1 MKKITL
7 LLSLLLISFM
17 GFQANAELWL
27 IGQLSPNGWVTNK
40 GVQFT
45 DEGEGNY
52 SLDLEVNVT
61 GQQYF
66 SLTTQLSTAA
76 DDWDGIRSSRFG
88 GRFEVALDTEVTL
101 VSATDDSPY
110 INFGQTGTY
119 TFNFNINTKV
129 LKVSLKE
136 EIVVPPFTG
145 TIYVTKNSVGNI
157 YAWDADGNYGDWPGT
172 PVSSLET
179 ATLDGVDYYTF
190 TYSHAST
197 GPGLIFNEGMD
208 LPQTDDMVPQ
218 DGAIYEYLGGTTA
231 SIVDPVK
238 PVVPT
243 DLFLVGS
250 FNEWDTATA
259 EQMTLAEDGKYT
271 IEKAFENGAEL
282 KFITLQADW
291 EAEGQTAY
299 GAVSEGNFVF
309 DAQYL
314 GQELDITSPGE
325 NFQLPAGNYTITVD
339 LTAGKVVFSGE
350 ITEQP
355 VVESTLFLV
364 GSFNEWDTATAE
376 QMTLADD
383 GKFTIEK
390 AFENGAELK
399 FITMQADWEAEG
411 QTVYGAVSEG
421 NFVFDAQYL
430 GQELDITSPGENF
443 QLPAGN
449 YTITVDLTAGK
460 VVFSGE
466 ITEPVVET
474 GLFLVGTF
482 NGWDPITAEQM
493 TLAED
498 GKYTIEKTFDTSMEL
513 KFVGLQADWDAQGQ
527 VVYGAV
533 SEGNFIFDEQ
543 YLGQELDITS
553 PGENFQLP
561 AGNYTIT
568 VDLTAGKVVF
578 SGEIIK
584 PVVETGMFMVGKFNN
599 WDAANPLALEQQEDG
614 TFVANITFD
623 TDLWNDFKFVT
634 DNSGWE
640 TTTVLG
646 ADNEGSDYYTVEPEL
661 FDWPL
666 NLVSPGANFRVP
678 AGIYTITVAPA
689 LREEEEGYT
698 VTISGQTITP
708 ETHIYVLGEIDGKTS
723 ADWTPYEG
731 LEMATDDYLHFSAD
745 ITTTNDKNYFNFTK
759 KLATDYDVEDGG
771 WSQIAGYRFG
781 AVADGTE
788 FVVMPDQM
796 GMPLSLGED
805 CDEPISFMLPAGQ
818 WNLQIDLESRTL
830 TITGD
835 YVMPETH
842 VYILG
847 EIDGKTNADWTPYE
861 GLEMTTEDY
870 IHFEANIATTNEIN
884 YFNFTK
890 VLATDYDVEDGGWGQ
905 LAGNRFGAVTEG
917 GFADPFVV
925 TAEQMGLPLS
935 LSQDCDE
942 PTSFALPAGDW
953 HLSLDLMA
961 RTLTITGDFPVPET
975 HVYILGE
982 VNDNGGWFPNVGT
995 EMATDDYIT
1004 FTANITTAGENWNEE
1019 LMQGYSYFSFSKALA
1034 VNDADN
1040 GGWEEIGL
1048 MRFGAVVDD
1057 EMATSMLVTDDM
1069 LGYTLPVTN
1078 DGEGT
1083 AAFMLPAGEWKLTLN
1098 LADRTLIIDKA
1109 GLLGDVNGDGEV
1121 SIADITMLVDLV
1133 SNLNSNER
1141 SDVNGDG
1148 ETSIADVTMLVDLV
1162 MGNSGL

>member
-1 MKKITL
+1 M
-7 LLSLLLISFM
+7 
-17 GFQANAELWL
+17 
-27 IGQLSPNGWVTNK
+27 
-40 GVQFT
+40 
-45 DEGEGNY
+45 
-52 SLDLEVNVT
+52 
-61 GQQYF
+61 
-66 SLTTQLSTAA
+66 
-76 DDWDGIRSSRFG
+76 
-88 GRFEVALDTEVTL
+88 
-101 VSATDDSPY
+101 
-110 INFGQTGTY
+110 
-119 TFNFNINTKV
+119 
-129 LKVSLKE
+129 
-136 EIVVPPFTG
+136 
-145 TIYVTKNSVGNI
+145 
-157 YAWDADGNYGDWPGT
+157 
-172 PVSSLET
+172 
-179 ATLDGVDYYTF
+179 
-190 TYSHAST
+190 
-197 GPGLIFNEGMD
+197 
-208 LPQTDDMVPQ
+208 
-218 DGAIYEYLGGTTA
+218 
-231 SIVDPVK
+231 
-238 PVVPT
+238 
-243 DLFLVGS
+243 
-250 FNEWDTATA
+250 
-259 EQMTLAEDGKYT
+259 
-271 IEKAFENGAEL
+271 
-282 KFITLQADW
+282 
-291 EAEGQTAY
+291 
-299 GAVSEGNFVF
+299 
-309 DAQYL
+309 
-314 GQELDITSPGE
+314 
-325 NFQLPAGNYTITVD
+325 
-339 LTAGKVVFSGE
+339 
-350 ITEQP
+350 
-355 VVESTLFLV
+355 
-364 GSFNEWDTATAE
+364 
-376 QMTLADD
+376 
-383 GKFTIEK
+383 
-390 AFENGAELK
+390 
-399 FITMQADWEAEG
+399 
-411 QTVYGAVSEG
+411 
-421 NFVFDAQYL
+421 
-430 GQELDITSPGENF
+430 
-443 QLPAGN
+443 
-449 YTITVDLTAGK
+449 
-460 VVFSGE
+460 
-466 ITEPVVET
+466 
-474 GLFLVGTF
+474 
-482 NGWDPITAEQM
+482 
-493 TLAED
+493 
-498 GKYTIEKTFDTSMEL
+498 
-513 KFVGLQADWDAQGQ
+513 
-527 VVYGAV
+527 
-533 SEGNFIFDEQ
+533 
-543 YLGQELDITS
+543 
-553 PGENFQLP
+553 
-561 AGNYTIT
+561 
-568 VDLTAGKVVF
+568 F

-731 LEMATDDYLHFSAD
+731 LEMTTDDYLHFSAD

-847 EIDGKTNADWTPYE
+847 EIDGKTSADWTPYE

-1019 LMQGYSYFSFSKALA
+1019 LMQGYSYFSFSKAFEFIMQCLEIPCTVVYGRLTQQEGVLSTTLGHEWNCVCIDGNWYHVDVTSALA
-1034 VNDADN
+1034 V
-1040 GGWEEIGL
+1040 
-1048 MRFGAVVDD
+1048 
-1057 EMATSMLVTDDM
+1057 
-1069 LGYTLPVTN
+1069 
-1078 DGEGT
+1078 DGEDRLSRYRFLCVTTDEILKTHQIENPVPVPPCTDGSLEFFSMNGLKVDSYSR
-1083 AAFMLPAGEWKLTLN
+1083 AAVEDAMLHAMSMGYGPVARFSN
-1098 LADRTLIIDKA
+1098 YMAFSQAIDDLFTHQGIFQAIKDA
-1109 GLLGDVNGDGEV
+1109 TGL
-1121 SIADITMLVDLV
+1121 
-1133 SNLNSNER
+1133 
-1141 SDVNGDG
+1141 
-1148 ETSIADVTMLVDLV
+1148 DVTSVDYRIDEQRMLIKIVV
-1162 MGNSGL
+1162 

>member
-27 IGQLSPNGWVTNK
+27 IGQLSPDGWVTNK

-52 SLDLEVNVT
+52 SLDLAVNAT

-88 GRFEVALDTEVTL
+88 GRFEVALDTEVIL
-101 VSATDDSPY
+101 DSATDDSPY

-157 YAWDADGNYGDWPGT
+157 YAWDADGNYGEWPGT

-190 TYSHAST
+190 TYAHAST

-250 FNEWDTATA
+250 FNEWDPITA
-259 EQMTLAEDGKYT
+259 EQMTLAEDGKY
-271 IEKAFENGAEL
+271 
-282 KFITLQADW
+282 
-291 EAEGQTAY
+291 
-299 GAVSEGNFVF
+299 
-309 DAQYL
+309 
-314 GQELDITSPGE
+314 
-325 NFQLPAGNYTITVD
+325 
-339 LTAGKVVFSGE
+339 
-350 ITEQP
+350 
-355 VVESTLFLV
+355 
-364 GSFNEWDTATAE
+364 
-376 QMTLADD
+376 
-383 GKFTIEK
+383 TIEK

-430 GQELDITSPGENF
+430 GQELDITSPG
-443 QLPAGN
+443 Q
-449 YTITVDLTAGK
+449 
-460 VVFSGE
+460 
-466 ITEPVVET
+466 
-474 GLFLVGTF
+474 
-482 NGWDPITAEQM
+482 
-493 TLAED
+493 
-498 GKYTIEKTFDTSMEL
+498 
-513 KFVGLQADWDAQGQ
+513 
-527 VVYGAV
+527 
-533 SEGNFIFDEQ
+533 
-543 YLGQELDITS
+543 
-553 PGENFQLP
+553 NFQLP

-731 LEMATDDYLHFSAD
+731 LEMTTDDYLHFSAD

-847 EIDGKTNADWTPYE
+847 EIDGKTSADWTPYE

>member
-27 IGQLSPNGWVTNK
+27 IGQLSPDGWVTNK

-52 SLDLEVNVT
+52 SLDLAVNAT

-88 GRFEVALDTEVTL
+88 GRFEVALDTEVIL
-101 VSATDDSPY
+101 DSATDDSPY

-157 YAWDADGNYGDWPGT
+157 YAWDADGNYGEWPGT

-190 TYSHAST
+190 TYAHAST

-250 FNEWDTATA
+250 FNEWDPITA
-259 EQMTLAEDGKYT
+259 EQMTLAEDGKY
-271 IEKAFENGAEL
+271 
-282 KFITLQADW
+282 
-291 EAEGQTAY
+291 
-299 GAVSEGNFVF
+299 
-309 DAQYL
+309 
-314 GQELDITSPGE
+314 
-325 NFQLPAGNYTITVD
+325 
-339 LTAGKVVFSGE
+339 
-350 ITEQP
+350 
-355 VVESTLFLV
+355 
-364 GSFNEWDTATAE
+364 
-376 QMTLADD
+376 
-383 GKFTIEK
+383 TIEK

-430 GQELDITSPGENF
+430 GQELDITSPG
-443 QLPAGN
+443 Q
-449 YTITVDLTAGK
+449 
-460 VVFSGE
+460 
-466 ITEPVVET
+466 
-474 GLFLVGTF
+474 
-482 NGWDPITAEQM
+482 
-493 TLAED
+493 
-498 GKYTIEKTFDTSMEL
+498 
-513 KFVGLQADWDAQGQ
+513 
-527 VVYGAV
+527 
-533 SEGNFIFDEQ
+533 
-543 YLGQELDITS
+543 
-553 PGENFQLP
+553 NFQLP

-731 LEMATDDYLHFSAD
+731 LEMTTDDYLHFSAD

-847 EIDGKTNADWTPYE
+847 EIDGKTSADWTPYE

-1034 VNDADN
+1034 VN
-1040 GGWEEIGL
+1040 GWEEIGL

>member
-27 IGQLSPNGWVTNK
+27 IGQLSPDGWVTNK

-52 SLDLEVNVT
+52 SLDLAVNAT

-88 GRFEVALDTEVTL
+88 GRFEVALDTEVIL
-101 VSATDDSPY
+101 DSATDDSPY

-157 YAWDADGNYGDWPGT
+157 YAWDADGNYGEWPGT

-190 TYSHAST
+190 TYAHAST

-250 FNEWDTATA
+250 FNEWDPITA

-282 KFITLQADW
+282 KFITMQADW
-291 EAEGQTAY
+291 EAEGQTVY

-314 GQELDITSPGE
+314 GQELDITSPGQ

-350 ITEQP
+350 IIDQP

-411 QTVYGAVSEG
+411 QTAYGAVSEG

-430 GQELDITSPGENF
+430 GQELDITSPGQNF
-443 QLPAGN
+443 QLPAG
-449 YTITVDLTAGK
+449 
-460 VVFSGE
+460 S
-466 ITEPVVET
+466 
-474 GLFLVGTF
+474 
-482 NGWDPITAEQM
+482 
-493 TLAED
+493 
-498 GKYTIEKTFDTSMEL
+498 
-513 KFVGLQADWDAQGQ
+513 
-527 VVYGAV
+527 
-533 SEGNFIFDEQ
+533 
-543 YLGQELDITS
+543 
-553 PGENFQLP
+553 
-561 AGNYTIT
+561 YTIT

-623 TDLWNDFKFVT
+623 TDLWNNFKFVT

-731 LEMATDDYLHFSAD
+731 LEMTTDDYLHFSAD

-847 EIDGKTNADWTPYE
+847 EIDGKTSADWTPYE

-1109 GLLGDVNGDGEV
+1109 GLLGDVNGDGE
-1121 SIADITMLVDLV
+1121 
-1133 SNLNSNER
+1133 
-1141 SDVNGDG
+1141 
-1148 ETSIADVTMLVDLV
+1148 TSIADVTMLVDLV

>member
-27 IGQLSPNGWVTNK
+27 IGQLSPDGWVTNK

-52 SLDLEVNVT
+52 SLDLAVNAT

-88 GRFEVALDTEVTL
+88 GRFEVALDTEVIL
-101 VSATDDSPY
+101 DSATDDSPY

-157 YAWDADGNYGDWPGT
+157 YAWDADGNYGEWPGT

-190 TYSHAST
+190 TYAHAST

-250 FNEWDTATA
+250 FNEWDPITA

-282 KFITLQADW
+282 KFITMQADW
-291 EAEGQTAY
+291 EAEGQTVY

-314 GQELDITSPGE
+314 GQELDITSPGQ

-350 ITEQP
+350 IIDQP

-411 QTVYGAVSEG
+411 QTAYGAVSEG

-430 GQELDITSPGENF
+430 GQELDITSPGQNF
-443 QLPAGN
+443 QLPAG
-449 YTITVDLTAGK
+449 
-460 VVFSGE
+460 S
-466 ITEPVVET
+466 
-474 GLFLVGTF
+474 
-482 NGWDPITAEQM
+482 
-493 TLAED
+493 
-498 GKYTIEKTFDTSMEL
+498 
-513 KFVGLQADWDAQGQ
+513 
-527 VVYGAV
+527 
-533 SEGNFIFDEQ
+533 
-543 YLGQELDITS
+543 
-553 PGENFQLP
+553 
-561 AGNYTIT
+561 YTIT

-723 ADWTPYEG
+723 
-731 LEMATDDYLHFSAD
+731 
-745 ITTTNDKNYFNFTK
+745 
-759 KLATDYDVEDGG
+759 
-771 WSQIAGYRFG
+771 
-781 AVADGTE
+781 
-788 FVVMPDQM
+788 
-796 GMPLSLGED
+796 
-805 CDEPISFMLPAGQ
+805 
-818 WNLQIDLESRTL
+818 
-830 TITGD
+830 
-835 YVMPETH
+835 
-842 VYILG
+842 
-847 EIDGKTNADWTPYE
+847 ADWTPYE

>member
-27 IGQLSPNGWVTNK
+27 IGQLSPDGWVTNK

-52 SLDLEVNVT
+52 SLDLAVNAT

-88 GRFEVALDTEVTL
+88 GRFEVALDTEVIL
-101 VSATDDSPY
+101 DSATDDSPY

-157 YAWDADGNYGDWPGT
+157 YAWDADGNYGEWPGT

-190 TYSHAST
+190 TYAHAST

-250 FNEWDTATA
+250 FNEWDPITA
-259 EQMTLAEDGKYT
+259 EQMTLAEDGKY
-271 IEKAFENGAEL
+271 
-282 KFITLQADW
+282 
-291 EAEGQTAY
+291 
-299 GAVSEGNFVF
+299 
-309 DAQYL
+309 
-314 GQELDITSPGE
+314 
-325 NFQLPAGNYTITVD
+325 
-339 LTAGKVVFSGE
+339 
-350 ITEQP
+350 
-355 VVESTLFLV
+355 
-364 GSFNEWDTATAE
+364 
-376 QMTLADD
+376 
-383 GKFTIEK
+383 TIEK

-430 GQELDITSPGENF
+430 GQELDITSPG
-443 QLPAGN
+443 Q
-449 YTITVDLTAGK
+449 
-460 VVFSGE
+460 
-466 ITEPVVET
+466 
-474 GLFLVGTF
+474 
-482 NGWDPITAEQM
+482 
-493 TLAED
+493 
-498 GKYTIEKTFDTSMEL
+498 
-513 KFVGLQADWDAQGQ
+513 
-527 VVYGAV
+527 
-533 SEGNFIFDEQ
+533 
-543 YLGQELDITS
+543 
-553 PGENFQLP
+553 NFQLP

-623 TDLWNDFKFVT
+623 TDLWNNFKFVT

-731 LEMATDDYLHFSAD
+731 LEMTTDDYLHFSAD

-847 EIDGKTNADWTPYE
+847 EIDGKTSADWTPYE

>member
-27 IGQLSPNGWVTNK
+27 IGQLSPDGWVTNK

-52 SLDLEVNVT
+52 SLDLAVNAT

-88 GRFEVALDTEVTL
+88 GRFEVALDTEVIL
-101 VSATDDSPY
+101 DSATDDSPY

-157 YAWDADGNYGDWPGT
+157 YAWDADGNYGEWPGT

-190 TYSHAST
+190 TYAHAST

-250 FNEWDTATA
+250 FNEWDPITA
-259 EQMTLAEDGKYT
+259 EQMTLAEDGKY
-271 IEKAFENGAEL
+271 
-282 KFITLQADW
+282 
-291 EAEGQTAY
+291 
-299 GAVSEGNFVF
+299 
-309 DAQYL
+309 
-314 GQELDITSPGE
+314 
-325 NFQLPAGNYTITVD
+325 
-339 LTAGKVVFSGE
+339 
-350 ITEQP
+350 
-355 VVESTLFLV
+355 
-364 GSFNEWDTATAE
+364 
-376 QMTLADD
+376 
-383 GKFTIEK
+383 TIEK

-430 GQELDITSPGENF
+430 GQELDITSPGQNF
-443 QLPAGN
+443 QLPAG
-449 YTITVDLTAGK
+449 
-460 VVFSGE
+460 S
-466 ITEPVVET
+466 
-474 GLFLVGTF
+474 
-482 NGWDPITAEQM
+482 
-493 TLAED
+493 
-498 GKYTIEKTFDTSMEL
+498 
-513 KFVGLQADWDAQGQ
+513 
-527 VVYGAV
+527 
-533 SEGNFIFDEQ
+533 
-543 YLGQELDITS
+543 
-553 PGENFQLP
+553 
-561 AGNYTIT
+561 YTIT

-623 TDLWNDFKFVT
+623 TDLWNNFKFVT

-731 LEMATDDYLHFSAD
+731 LEMTTDDYLHFSAD

-847 EIDGKTNADWTPYE
+847 EIDGKTSADWTPYE

>member
-27 IGQLSPNGWVTNK
+27 IGQLSPDGWVTNK

-52 SLDLEVNVT
+52 SLDLAVNAT

-88 GRFEVALDTEVTL
+88 GRFEVALDTEVIL
-101 VSATDDSPY
+101 DSATDDSPY

-157 YAWDADGNYGDWPGT
+157 YAWDADGNYGEWPGT

-190 TYSHAST
+190 TYAHAST

-250 FNEWDTATA
+250 FNEWDPITA

-282 KFITLQADW
+282 KFITMQADW
-291 EAEGQTAY
+291 EAEGQTVY

-314 GQELDITSPGE
+314 GQELDITSPGQ

-350 ITEQP
+350 IIDQP

-411 QTVYGAVSEG
+411 QTAYGAVSEG

-430 GQELDITSPGENF
+430 GQELDITSPGQNF
-443 QLPAGN
+443 QLPAG
-449 YTITVDLTAGK
+449 
-460 VVFSGE
+460 S
-466 ITEPVVET
+466 
-474 GLFLVGTF
+474 
-482 NGWDPITAEQM
+482 
-493 TLAED
+493 
-498 GKYTIEKTFDTSMEL
+498 
-513 KFVGLQADWDAQGQ
+513 
-527 VVYGAV
+527 
-533 SEGNFIFDEQ
+533 
-543 YLGQELDITS
+543 
-553 PGENFQLP
+553 
-561 AGNYTIT
+561 YTIT

-623 TDLWNDFKFVT
+623 TDLWNNFKFVT

-731 LEMATDDYLHFSAD
+731 LEMTTDDYLHFSAD

-847 EIDGKTNADWTPYE
+847 EIDGKTSADWTPYE